1 MNFNYRKKTK
11 IDYSL
16 LELKHIQSYIPL
28 YKLLFKFKDE
38 DFNKF
43 ELDTHHKI
51 IKIIK
56 RLDHNNIEVELSTGE
71 KHQIFIK
78 YSALLDPIKYLI
90 GKYNYSKELFEL
102 PKLANKSHLKLINP
116 YNNAYVDGLFS
127 YVTSCLLHKYNF
139 IHGLDFY
146 GMNLANQIDF
156 KVNIYDDFDYI
167 CSSSNFISNIDK
179 YFKLDYKIND
189 ILKPTKPK
197 LTIYDNINKIEL
209 NNIETITNNDTSL
222 TILPLTIPNLKK
234 FSDISNTVTT
244 IDTNTINANTI
255 NTNTIDAN
263 IKDTHSSIS
272 SHKDCTESSISGC
285 SSLLNNSEN
294 ESEDESEEEPIY
306 VHIKNFPINMIC
318 LEKCQD
324 TLDNY
329 MIHSDID
336 EEEWKAIFM
345 QIIMILLT
353 YQKLFK
359 FTHNDLHTNNI
370 MYIETKKEYIY
381 YRYNN
386 TYYKVPTFHK
396 IWKLIDF
403 GRAIYTVDGIRF
415 ASDSFFKNEDAYS
428 QYNTEPFYEANKTR
442 IEPNYS
448 FDICRLG
455 CSLYDFF
462 IDDPKET
469 LDPLQS
475 LVSDWCHDDN
485 NKNILY
491 KKNGEERYPEFKLY
505 KMIARLVNQH
515 TPEKQLERDLF
526 KSYIIPKKKISK
538 KVTIMKIDEFKTL
551 DSQ

>member
-1 MNFNYRKKTK
+1 MNFNYRQKTK

-28 YKLLFKFKDE
+28 YKLLFKFKNQ

-51 IKIIK
+51 IKILK
-56 RLDHNNIEVELSTGE
+56 RFDHNHIEVELGTGE

-90 GKYNYSKELFEL
+90 GKYNYSEELFEL
-102 PKLANKSHLKLINP
+102 PKLENKAHVKLINP
-116 YNNAYVDGLFS
+116 YNNAYIDGLFS
-127 YVTSCLLHKYNF
+127 YVTSCLLHKYKF

-146 GMNLANQIDF
+146 GMNLANQTDYKI
-156 KVNIYDDFDYI
+156 NIYDDFDYV

-209 NNIETITNNDTSL
+209 NNIETITENDTSL

-234 FSDISNTVTT
+234 FSDISNIVTN
-244 IDTNTINANTI
+244 IDTN
-255 NTNTIDAN
+255 IDT
-263 IKDTHSSIS
+263 KDTHSSIS

-318 LEKCQD
+318 LEKCED

-345 QIIMILLT
+345 QVIMMLLT

-386 TYYKVPTFHK
+386 TYYKVPTFNK

-403 GRAIYTVDGIRF
+403 GRAIYTVDNIRF

-448 FDICRLG
+448 FDLCRLG

-526 KSYIIPKKKISK
+526 KSYIISKKKISK
-538 KVTIMKIDEFKTL
+538 KITIMKIDEFKTL

>member
-78 YSALLDPIKYLI
+78 DKLKYLI

>member
-1 MNFNYRKKTK
+1 MNFNYREKTK

-16 LELKHIQSYIPL
+16 LKLKHIQSYIPL
-28 YKLLFKFKDE
+28 YKLLFKFKSQ

-51 IKIIK
+51 IKILK
-56 RLDHNNIEVELSTGE
+56 RFDHNHIEVELDNGE

-90 GKYNYSKELFEL
+90 GKYNYSEELFEL
-102 PKLANKSHLKLINP
+102 PKLENKAHVKLINP
-116 YNNAYVDGLFS
+116 YNNAYIDGLFS
-127 YVTSCLLHKYNF
+127 YVTSCLLHKYKF

-146 GMNLANQIDF
+146 GMNLANQTDF
-156 KVNIYDDFDYI
+156 KINIYDDFDYV

-209 NNIETITNNDTSL
+209 NNIETITENDTSL

-234 FSDISNTVTT
+234 FSDISNIVTN
-244 IDTNTINANTI
+244 IDTN
-255 NTNTIDAN
+255 IDT
-263 IKDTHSSIS
+263 KDTHSSIS

-306 VHIKNFPINMIC
+306 VHIKDFPINMIC
-318 LEKCQD
+318 LEKCED

-345 QIIMILLT
+345 QVIMMLLT

-370 MYIETKKEYIY
+370 MYIETKKEQIY
-381 YRYNN
+381 DRYNT
-386 TYYKVPTFHK
+386 TYYQVPAFNK

-403 GRAIYTVDGIRF
+403 GRAIYTVDDIRF

-448 FDICRLG
+448 FDLCRLG

-538 KVTIMKIDEFKTL
+538 KVTIMKIDEFKIQ

>member
-1 MNFNYRKKTK
+1 
-11 IDYSL
+11 
-16 LELKHIQSYIPL
+16 
-28 YKLLFKFKDE
+28 
-38 DFNKF
+38 
-43 ELDTHHKI
+43 
-51 IKIIK
+51 
-56 RLDHNNIEVELSTGE
+56 
-71 KHQIFIK
+71 
-78 YSALLDPIKYLI
+78 
-90 GKYNYSKELFEL
+90 
-102 PKLANKSHLKLINP
+102 
-116 YNNAYVDGLFS
+116 
-127 YVTSCLLHKYNF
+127 
-139 IHGLDFY
+139 
-146 GMNLANQIDF
+146 
-156 KVNIYDDFDYI
+156 
-167 CSSSNFISNIDK
+167 
-179 YFKLDYKIND
+179 
-189 ILKPTKPK
+189 
-197 LTIYDNINKIEL
+197 
-209 NNIETITNNDTSL
+209 
-222 TILPLTIPNLKK
+222 
-234 FSDISNTVTT
+234 
-244 IDTNTINANTI
+244 
-255 NTNTIDAN
+255 
-263 IKDTHSSIS
+263 
-272 SHKDCTESSISGC
+272 
-285 SSLLNNSEN
+285 
-294 ESEDESEEEPIY
+294 
-306 VHIKNFPINMIC
+306 
-318 LEKCQD
+318 
-324 TLDNY
+324 

-345 QIIMILLT
+345 QVIMMLLT

-386 TYYKVPTFHK
+386 TYYKVPTFNK
-396 IWKLIDF
+396 TWKLIDF
-403 GRAIYTVDGIRF
+403 GRAIYTVDNIRF

-448 FDICRLG
+448 FDLCRLG

>member
-1 MNFNYRKKTK
+1 MNFNYREKTK

-16 LELKHIQSYIPL
+16 LELVNIQSYIPL
-28 YKLLFKFKDE
+28 YKLLFKFKSA

-56 RLDHNNIEVELSTGE
+56 RIDHNHIEVELSTGE

-90 GKYNYSKELFEL
+90 GKYDYSKELFEL
-102 PKLANKSHLKLINP
+102 PKLENKAHIKLMNQ

-127 YVTSCLLHKYNF
+127 YVTSNLLHKHNF

-146 GMNLANQIDF
+146 GMTLANQTDY
-156 KVNIYDDFDYI
+156 KVNIYDDFDYV
-167 CSSSNFISNIDK
+167 CSSTNFISNIDK

-197 LTIYDNINKIEL
+197 LTIFNNTNQVEL
-209 NNIETITNNDTSL
+209 NNIETITKDDISL
-222 TILPLTIPNLKK
+222 NILPLTIPNVKK
-234 FSDISNTVTT
+234 IYDLSNNVTHNDTNNITNMDTT
-244 IDTNTINANTI
+244 IDD
-255 NTNTIDAN
+255 NTNSN
-263 IKDTHSSIS
+263 IS
-272 SHKDCTESSISGC
+272 SQKDDTESSISGC
-285 SSLLNNSEN
+285 SSLLNCSD
-294 ESEDESEEEPIY
+294 DESEEEPIY
-306 VHIKNFPINMIC
+306 VHIKDFPINMIC
-318 LEKCQD
+318 LEKCED

-329 MIHSDID
+329 MIHSDIN

-345 QIIMILLT
+345 QVIMMLLT
-353 YQKLFK
+353 YQKTFE

-386 TYYKVPTFHK
+386 TYYKVPTFNK

-428 QYNTEPFYEANKTR
+428 QYNTEPFYEPNKNR

-448 FDICRLG
+448 FDLCRLG

-462 IDDPKET
+462 IDDPKEQF
-469 LDPLQS
+469 DALQS

-485 NKNILY
+485 GKNILY
-491 KKNGEERYPEFKLY
+491 KKNGDERYPEFKLY
-505 KMIARLVNQH
+505 KMIARLVNIH

-526 KSYIIPKKKISK
+526 KSYIISKKKISK
-538 KVTIMKIDEFKTL
+538 KVTIMKLDEFKTL

>member
-1 MNFNYRKKTK
+1 MNFNYREKTK

-28 YKLLFKFKDE
+28 YKLLFKFKSKDS
-38 DFNKF
+38 NQF

-51 IKIIK
+51 IKILK
-56 RLDHNNIEVELSTGE
+56 RLDHNHIEVELSSGE
-71 KHQIFIK
+71 KHQVFIK

-90 GKYNYSKELFEL
+90 GKYEYSKELFEL
-102 PKLANKSHLKLINP
+102 PKLEKKAHVKLTNP
-116 YNNAYVDGLFS
+116 YNNAYIDGLFS
-127 YVTSCLLHKYNF
+127 YITSYLLHKHNF

-146 GMNLANQIDF
+146 GMNLANQTDY

-167 CSSSNFISNIDK
+167 CSSSKFISNVDK

-197 LTIYDNINKIEL
+197 LTIFNDKIKL
-209 NNIETITNNDTSL
+209 NNIEIITENNTSL
-222 TILPLTIPNLKK
+222 DILPLTSTNLKK
-234 FSDISNTVTT
+234 ISDISN
-244 IDTNTINANTI
+244 IISNTIPNTDS
-255 NTNTIDAN
+255 NSVENIDN
-263 IKDTHSSIS
+263 SHNSDSSDKDS
-272 SHKDCTESSISGC
+272 TESSGSDC
-285 SSLLNNSEN
+285 SSLLNDSEHD
-294 ESEDESEEEPIY
+294 SEDDIEEEPIY
-306 VHIKNFPINMIC
+306 VHIKDFPINMIY
-318 LEKCQD
+318 LEKCKD

-329 MIHSDID
+329 MIENDI
-336 EEEWKAIFM
+336 EEKEWKAIFM
-345 QIIMILLT
+345 QIIMMLLT
-353 YQKLFK
+353 YQKKFE

-370 MYIETKKEYIY
+370 MYIETNKEYIY

-386 TYYKVPTFHK
+386 TYYKVPTFKK

-403 GRAIYTVDGIRF
+403 GRAIYTVNNTRF

-428 QYNTEPFYEANKTR
+428 QYNTEPFYEPNKNR

-462 IDDPKET
+462 IDNPKDS
-469 LDPLQS
+469 LDSLQS
-475 LVSDWCHDDN
+475 LISDWCHDDN
-485 NKNILY
+485 GKNILY

-538 KVTIMKIDEFKTL
+538 KASIMKIDEFKTQEFL
-551 DSQ
+551 

>member
-1 MNFNYRKKTK
+1 MNFNYRQKTK

-28 YKLLFKFKDE
+28 YKLLFKFKNQ

-51 IKIIK
+51 IKILK
-56 RLDHNNIEVELSTGE
+56 RFDHNHIEVELGTGE

-90 GKYNYSKELFEL
+90 GKYNYSEELFEL
-102 PKLANKSHLKLINP
+102 PKLENKAHVKLINP
-116 YNNAYVDGLFS
+116 YNNAYIDGLFS
-127 YVTSCLLHKYNF
+127 YVTSCLLHKYKF

-146 GMNLANQIDF
+146 GMNLANQTDYKI
-156 KVNIYDDFDYI
+156 NIYDDFDYV

-209 NNIETITNNDTSL
+209 NNIETITENDTSL

-234 FSDISNTVTT
+234 FSDISNIVTN
-244 IDTNTINANTI
+244 IDTN
-255 NTNTIDAN
+255 IDT
-263 IKDTHSSIS
+263 KDTHSSIS

-318 LEKCQD
+318 LEKCED

-345 QIIMILLT
+345 QVIMMLLT

-386 TYYKVPTFHK
+386 TYYKVPTFNK

-403 GRAIYTVDGIRF
+403 GRAIYTVDNIRF

-448 FDICRLG
+448 FDLCRLG

-475 LVSDWCHDDN
+475 LVSDRCHDDN